1 LAQRTTAAVLLMGPT
16 AAGKTDLAMQ
26 LADVLP
32 CDLISVD
39 SVMVYK
45 GMDIGSAKPDADT
58 LSRYPHRL
66 IDINDP
72 AQPYSAACFHRDALQ
87 AMQEVVA
94 RKRIPLLVGGTMLYF
109 KTLLHGIA
117 DMPSADPWLRQQI
130 VSDAASRGWPA
141 LHLDLGRLDPVAAAR
156 IHPNNRQRIQRAL
169 EVCLSTGKRF
179 SDFWAD
185 KPAGNGSNDGQHQH
199 LPQDLSFRFISLA
212 VMPEDREQLNQNI
225 LRRFDSM
232 LTQGLVEEVYNL
244 FGRADLSAEVP
255 AMRAVGYRQVWQY
268 LSGEL
273 SREEMRSK
281 AIIATRQLAKRQMT
295 WLRAFGQLHLLAAG
309 SAPLADKAQ
318 SIIYS
323 QLQSCNS

>member
-1 LAQRTTAAVLLMGPT
+1 MAQGAAAAVLLMGPT
-16 AAGKTDLAMQ
+16 AAGKTNLAMQ
-26 LADVLP
+26 LADALP
-32 CDLISVD
+32 CELISVD

-58 LSRYPHRL
+58 LLRYPHRL
-66 IDINDP
+66 IDLNDP
-72 AQPYSAACFHRDALQ
+72 AQPYSAACFRSDALR
-87 AMQEVVA
+87 AMHEAVA

-109 KTLLHGIA
+109 KTLLYGIA

-130 VSDAASRGWPA
+130 VGDAANRGWPA
-141 LHLDLGRLDPVAAAR
+141 LHRELGELDPVAAAR

-185 KPAGNGSNDGQHQH
+185 KPADNRVNNNGQQ
-199 LPQDLSFRFISLA
+199 LLRDLSFRFVSLA
-212 VMPEDREQLNQNI
+212 VMPEDRDHLNHNI

-232 LTQGLVEEVYNL
+232 LTQGLVEEVSTF
-244 FGRADLSAEVP
+244 FGRADLSPEVP

-268 LSGEL
+268 LAGEL
-273 SREEMRSK
+273 SKEQMRSK
-281 AIIATRQLAKRQMT
+281 AIIASRQLAKRQMT
-295 WLRAFGQLHLLAAG
+295 WLRSFGQLHLLTAG
-309 SAPLADKAQ
+309 SAQLADRAQ

-323 QLQSCNS
+323 QLQSCNSQ